1 MPPQTPVSR
10 LFEVPCESFGL
21 SLGRRGRQHTLKL
34 RITLHMQQLHRS
46 TGHSELWDVQFQF
59 STSKSATNK
68 TLPNRSVSF
77 DGESVGSRFVPET
90 WNSISNCCPQN
101 VHLVW
106 FLEMNKKK
114 FPWISSVHEIIHIH
128 LGHGNCGDAP
138 RGDSDVSPR
147 TTATSDSIGSTPS
160 GDLFDLLVPTFQ
172 NSGCFFYFPSTKR
185 GWLESRKPRIPSRS
199 MNNFL
204 RNSLPWMIWII
215 SGKVPW
221 NSWAFSANVTYFPR
235 IFLDISSLSQGGTCI
250 ELDSW

>member
-21 SLGRRGRQHTLKL
+21 SLGSEESNKIMVGLWRRHVRKTFV
-34 RITLHMQQLHRS
+34 ITSDPWHFHDSM
-46 TGHSELWDVQFQF
+46 FQGQMDPKWGTQ
-59 STSKSATNK
+59 SPMLSPK
-68 TLPNRSVSF
+68 
-77 DGESVGSRFVPET
+77 
-90 WNSISNCCPQN
+90 CPSG
-101 VHLVW
+101 W

-114 FPWISSVHEIIHIH
+114 FPWISSAHEIIHIH

-172 NSGCFFYFPSTKR
+172 NSGCFLFPKHQKD
-185 GWLESRKPRIPSRS
+185 GFESRKPRIPSRS

-204 RNSLPWMIWII
+204 LLRCPEWFGS
-215 SGKVPW
+215 
-221 NSWAFSANVTYFPR
+221 
-235 IFLDISSLSQGGTCI
+235 
-250 ELDSW
+250 